1 MKLEEIT
8 LSDDLKQP
16 ASWKLWIREH
26 WGFLAAIGCLSLI
39 SFFFLVRDIFLS
51 ENIQVERINLEPEQ
65 KPVISEPEKRKP
77 VRKKTPMDPF
87 EPAKTLFKQ
96 GKMDEAI
103 AYLLKLGR
111 RHSQID
117 VREKAAHLAKK
128 YHRIRSQKKE
138 LKQKYLQGYVLF
150 RSYPKEACGKW
161 EEILKTEMVED
172 PYYQKAKKRWEVE
185 CQSVSSILFLLKP

>member
-16 ASWKLWIREH
+16 MSWKLWIREH
-26 WGFLAAIGCLSLI
+26 WGFLVAIGCLSLI

-77 VRKKTPMDPF
+77 IRKKTPMDPL
-87 EPAKTLFKQ
+87 EPAKTLFKR
-96 GKMDEAI
+96 GEIDNAI
-103 AYLLKLGR
+103 AHLLRLGR
-111 RHSQID
+111 KHPRILI
-117 VREKAAHLAKK
+117 REKAAHLAKK
-128 YHRIRSQKKE
+128 YHQIHSQKRG

-161 EEILKTEMVED
+161 EEIVKTEMVED

-185 CQSVSSILFLLKP
+185 CQSQAHFLRK